1 MLSVL
6 VPIYNYNAYPLVEE
20 LHKQC
25 IELGI
30 VFEILC
36 QDDASKSALNINNE
50 KINSLSNCN
59 FISLEKNVA
68 HRQNRNLLAK
78 RAKYEYLLFLDGDSI
93 VINSHYIK
101 NYINNLKE
109 YDVIY
114 GGRLHPE
121 NYTSNQQILRWK
133 YGKFIED
140 KLAKDRLKKPYK
152 CLLFNNTII
161 KKECFNKVKFDTE
174 ITLYG
179 HDDTQ
184 LSYQLSLIPSKIHHI
199 DNQIKHGDIDSNE
212 VYINK
217 TKNSIKSLL
226 VLYASKKI
234 DYRYVSLLKL
244 YVFLKTTKLHLIALL
259 FYKIFKNTMTKN
271 LVSNNPSLIVFN
283 LFRISYMC
291 SLKQ

>member
-121 NYTSNQQILRWK
+121 NYPSNQQILRWK

-140 KLAKDRLKKPYK
+140 KLAKDRLKEPYK

-244 YVFLKTTKLHLIALL
+244 YVFLKTTKLHLIASL
-259 FYKIFKNTMTKN
+259 FYKTFKNTMTKN

>member
-1 MLSVL
+1 MLSIL

-121 NYTSNQQILRWK
+121 NYPSNQQILRWK

-244 YVFLKTTKLHLIALL
+244 NVFLKTTKLHLIALL

>member
-36 QDDASKSALNINNE
+36 QDDASKSTLNINNE

-121 NYTSNQQILRWK
+121 NYPSNQQILRWK

>member
-36 QDDASKSALNINNE
+36 QDDASKSTLNTNNE

-121 NYTSNQQILRWK
+121 NYPSNQQILRWK

-140 KLAKDRLKKPYK
+140 KLAKDRLKEPYK

-244 YVFLKTTKLHLIALL
+244 YVFLKTIKLHLIALL

>member
-36 QDDASKSALNINNE
+36 QDDASKSTLNINNE

-121 NYTSNQQILRWK
+121 NYPSNQQILRWK

-244 YVFLKTTKLHLIALL
+244 YIFLKTTKLHLIALL

>member
-121 NYTSNQQILRWK
+121 NYPSNQQILRWK

-244 YVFLKTTKLHLIALL
+244 NVFLKTTKLHLIALL

>member
-121 NYTSNQQILRWK
+121 NYPSNQQILRWK
-133 YGKFIED
+133 SGKFIED

>member
-121 NYTSNQQILRWK
+121 NYPSNQQILRWK

>member
-121 NYTSNQQILRWK
+121 NYPSNQQILRWK

-283 LFRISYMC
+283 LFSIR
-291 SLKQ
+291 

>member
-121 NYTSNQQILRWK
+121 NYPSNQQILRWK

-226 VLYASKKI
+226 VLYASKII
-234 DYRYVSLLKL
+234 DDRYVSLLKL
-244 YVFLKTTKLHLIALL
+244 YVFL
-259 FYKIFKNTMTKN
+259 
-271 LVSNNPSLIVFN
+271 
-283 LFRISYMC
+283 
-291 SLKQ
+291 

>member
-121 NYTSNQQILRWK
+121 NYPSNQQILRWK

-291 SLKQ
+291 SL

>member
-36 QDDASKSALNINNE
+36 QDDASKSTLNTNNE

-121 NYTSNQQILRWK
+121 NYPSNQQILRWK

-244 YVFLKTTKLHLIALL
+244 YVFLKTIKLHLIALL

>member
-1 MLSVL
+1 MLSIL
-6 VPIYNYNAYPLVEE
+6 IPTNNYNVYPLVEE

-121 NYTSNQQILRWK
+121 NYPSNQQILRWK

>member
-36 QDDASKSALNINNE
+36 QDDASKSTLNINNE

-121 NYTSNQQILRWK
+121 NYPSNQQILRWK

-283 LFRISYMC
+283 LFRMSYMC

>member
-1 MLSVL
+1 M
-6 VPIYNYNAYPLVEE
+6 
-20 LHKQC
+20 
-25 IELGI
+25 
-30 VFEILC
+30 
-36 QDDASKSALNINNE
+36 SKLIE

-121 NYTSNQQILRWK
+121 NYPSNQQILRWK

-184 LSYQLSLIPSKIHHI
+184 LSYQLSLIPFKIHHI

>member
-1 MLSVL
+1 M
-6 VPIYNYNAYPLVEE
+6 
-20 LHKQC
+20 
-25 IELGI
+25 
-30 VFEILC
+30 
-36 QDDASKSALNINNE
+36 
-50 KINSLSNCN
+50 
-59 FISLEKNVA
+59 
-68 HRQNRNLLAK
+68 
-78 RAKYEYLLFLDGDSI
+78 DGDSI

-121 NYTSNQQILRWK
+121 NYPSNQQILRWK

-184 LSYQLSLIPSKIHHI
+184 LSYQLSLIPSKIHRI
-199 DNQIKHGDIDSNE
+199 DNQIKHGDMDSNE